1 MAKFQPIAIYRSG
14 VVLPY
19 REGQFI
25 VATEPFSDGTTE
37 YEAGVYTD
45 TPSGRA
51 QLTMRGPQGP
61 QGEPTTIDDALS
73 DTSENPVQNKVV
85 KAEIDKKFNKPT
97 ASSAYP
103 VVPVVENG
111 NESFYEISDADAP
124 YTIPYRDGNGCIK
137 AGSPVDE
144 KDATPKDYTDS
155 NFAKSLEFSVDNS
168 TFVLTATL
176 KNANGEI
183 LGTPQTVDL
192 PLESVVVNGSYDGTT
207 KSIILTLQ
215 NGNTVDIPVGDLV
228 DGLASAADVDK
239 KVDKVNVTSGD
250 FELYGQGHDGAGNTK
265 PITVAYTSSMTQE
278 TVVCRNEDSTFE
290 VGEPVTGNNPATMNY
305 VDNNLSDVI
314 SAEMADSL
322 F

>member
-51 QLTMRGPQGP
+51 QLTMKGPKGD
-61 QGEPTTIDDALS
+61 PTTIDDALS
-73 DTSENPVQNKVV
+73 DISENPVQNKVV
-85 KAEIDKKFNKPT
+85 KAEFDKKLNKPIT
-97 ASSAYP
+97 SSAYP
-103 VVPVVENG
+103 VVPVVYSNG
-111 NESFYEISDADAP
+111 SESFYGISEADTP
-124 YTIPYRDGNGCIK
+124 YTIPYRDENGCIK
-137 AGSPVDE
+137 AGSPVDG
-144 KDATPKDYTDS
+144 KDATNKDYTDS
-155 NFAKSLEFSVDNS
+155 HFARSLEFSVDNS

-176 KNANGEI
+176 KSANGEI

-192 PLESVVVNGSYDGTT
+192 PLESVVVNGTYDGTT

-215 NGNTVDIPVGDLV
+215 NGSMVDIPVGDLV

-250 FELYGQGHDGAGNTK
+250 FVLYGQGHDGAGNTM

-278 TVVCRNEDSTFE
+278 TVVYRNEDSTFE

-305 VDNNLSDVI
+305 VDNNLSEVL
-314 SAEMADSL
+314 SVEMVDSL